1 MSDLNREISDLHN
14 HAMELARE
22 AKGAMFIGDTV
33 VMADKFL
40 EAYALELKAA
50 SMVNYQPY
58 HAILYASAASLALAC
73 GTKTEARRLIKI
85 ALDFNPEPPADLLKK
100 LKEIEFAANSE

>member
-1 MSDLNREISDLHN
+1 MSDLNREVNDLHN
-14 HAMELARE
+14 RAMELAIE
-22 AKGAMFIGDTV
+22 ARRAMIDGDYTTMSSKFSEAYTLE
-33 VMADKFL
+33 VMA
-40 EAYALELKAA
+40 AG
-50 SMVNYQPY
+50 MVDYQPY
-58 HAILYASAASLALAC
+58 HAIFHASAASLALAC